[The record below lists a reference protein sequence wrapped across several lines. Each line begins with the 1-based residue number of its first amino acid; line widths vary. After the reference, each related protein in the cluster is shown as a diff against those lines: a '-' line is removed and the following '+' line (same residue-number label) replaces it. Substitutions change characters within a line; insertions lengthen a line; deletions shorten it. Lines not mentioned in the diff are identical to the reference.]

1 MISVRHARIGGMPCL
16 HGFNIK
22 VKEVLARSTRTL
34 CTRRR
39 TTSSG
44 KSSSTALLP
53 ATPTKRTHSKG
64 EKRALLPILVSQVS
78 VSGNAG
84 YKKEFFL
91 ELSNNETSS
100 FKRSSSSRD
109 EEPVTSCTSLP
120 AMPYAS
126 LPSLV
131 QAGMFQIFGTWL
143 YHIHIYYICR
153 SVDQQGDSDS
163 KYIFPFDPCNV

>member
-1 MISVRHARIGGMPCL
+1 M
-16 HGFNIK
+16 HGL
-22 VKEVLARSTRTL
+22 KE
-34 CTRRR
+34 
-39 TTSSG
+39 G
-44 KSSSTALLP
+44 
-53 ATPTKRTHSKG
+53 
-64 EKRALLPILVSQVS
+64 RALLPILVSQVS

-120 AMPYAS
+120 AMPFAS

-143 YHIHIYYICR
+143 YHIHIYVGPWTNKAIQIR
-153 SVDQQGDSDS
+153 N
-163 KYIFPFDPCNV
+163 IFSLLILILSQTFPSQVLSAAVKLTLPPSLLGTFLGMCHHKQ

>member
-1 MISVRHARIGGMPCL
+1 M
-16 HGFNIK
+16 
-22 VKEVLARSTRTL
+22 
-34 CTRRR
+34 
-39 TTSSG
+39 
-44 KSSSTALLP
+44 
-53 ATPTKRTHSKG
+53 
-64 EKRALLPILVSQVS
+64 PILVSQVS

-163 KYIFPFDPCNV
+163 KYIFPFDPYTESDISIPGPFCCSEAYPSSIAVGYIFRDVSP

>member
-1 MISVRHARIGGMPCL
+1 M
-16 HGFNIK
+16 
-22 VKEVLARSTRTL
+22 
-34 CTRRR
+34 
-39 TTSSG
+39 
-44 KSSSTALLP
+44 
-53 ATPTKRTHSKG
+53 
-64 EKRALLPILVSQVS
+64 
-78 VSGNAG
+78 SGNAG

-126 LPSLV
+126 LPFLV

-163 KYIFPFDPCNV
+163 KYIFPFDPYTESDISIPGPFCCSEAYPSSIAVGYIFRDVSPKTMNSVPVSFFAGPGNEIIYIALPTSFRQRSPRYFLSITS

>member
-1 MISVRHARIGGMPCL
+1 M
-16 HGFNIK
+16 
-22 VKEVLARSTRTL
+22 
-34 CTRRR
+34 
-39 TTSSG
+39 
-44 KSSSTALLP
+44 
-53 ATPTKRTHSKG
+53 
-64 EKRALLPILVSQVS
+64 PILVSQVS

-84 YKKEFFL
+84 YKEFFL

-143 YHIHIYYICR
+143 YHIYIYIYIVYVGPWTNKAIQIR
-153 SVDQQGDSDS
+153 N
-163 KYIFPFDPCNV
+163 IFSLLILILSQTFPSQVLSAAVKLTLPPSLLGTFLGMCHHKQ

>member
-1 MISVRHARIGGMPCL
+1 M
-16 HGFNIK
+16 
-22 VKEVLARSTRTL
+22 
-34 CTRRR
+34 
-39 TTSSG
+39 
-44 KSSSTALLP
+44 
-53 ATPTKRTHSKG
+53 
-64 EKRALLPILVSQVS
+64 PILVSQVS

-126 LPSLV
+126 LPSLREALLNKQV
-131 QAGMFQIFGTWL
+131 CFKYLVHGCITYIYIIYVGPWTNKAIQIRNIFSLLILILSQTFPSQVLSAAVKLTLPPSLLGTFLGMCHHKQ
-143 YHIHIYYICR
+143 
-153 SVDQQGDSDS
+153 
-163 KYIFPFDPCNV
+163 

>member
-1 MISVRHARIGGMPCL
+1 MTN
-16 HGFNIK
+16 F
-22 VKEVLARSTRTL
+22 VKTRTF
-34 CTRRR
+34 
-39 TTSSG
+39 
-44 KSSSTALLP
+44 
-53 ATPTKRTHSKG
+53 
-64 EKRALLPILVSQVS
+64 
-78 VSGNAG
+78 
-84 YKKEFFL
+84 YKKLPLFIKNSILHIYKKLKPLIWAFIKNSIFGNNRDPW
-91 ELSNNETSS
+91 LSNNETSS

-163 KYIFPFDPCNV
+163 KYIFPFDPYTESDISIPGPFCCSEAYPSSIAVGYIFRDVSP

>member
-1 MISVRHARIGGMPCL
+1 MLAWLRSVQLGGYKGISNVLKWSVFLTASTTYLL
-16 HGFNIK
+16 HCN
-22 VKEVLARSTRTL
+22 
-34 CTRRR
+34 
-39 TTSSG
+39 TT
-44 KSSSTALLP
+44 
-53 ATPTKRTHSKG
+53 G

-143 YHIHIYYICR
+143 YHIHIYYICL
-153 SVDQQGDSDS
+153 SL
-163 KYIFPFDPCNV
+163 IHI